1 MNGRVIGLLADEA
14 SGLVSGRLVFDAV
27 DPPAPCLDELGFE
40 LARDHAKR
48 VPRRGDSSVT
58 VELCIWDFCVFENEW
73 WEPRSYLD
81 SLLPR
86 SCLAEHVHGS

>member
-1 MNGRVIGLLADEA
+1 
-14 SGLVSGRLVFDAV
+14 
-27 DPPAPCLDELGFE
+27 